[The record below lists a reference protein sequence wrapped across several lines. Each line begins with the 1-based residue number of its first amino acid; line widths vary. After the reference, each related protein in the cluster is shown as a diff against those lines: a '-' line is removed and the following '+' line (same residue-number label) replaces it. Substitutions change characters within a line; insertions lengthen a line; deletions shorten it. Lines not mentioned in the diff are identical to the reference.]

1 VDIITDKL
9 YSWAVDLENEALLQA
24 LATSRLP
31 IIEGHVAL
39 MPDAH
44 FGLGS
49 TVGSVLPTRGAI
61 IPAAVGV
68 DVGCG
73 LAGVRTDLVA
83 SDLPDTLD
91 PLIASFETAV
101 PAGVGNGH
109 EISSNAVEAWLADHK
124 AGTEFDNKQRKT
136 AATQLGTLGG
146 GNHFVEVDLDQNDG
160 VWLVLHSGS
169 RGIGNQLARKH
180 IDSAKAVMKRAEIGL
195 EDPDLA
201 YFLEGT
207 PEFEAYMADLLWG
220 QEYARANRDFMMTGA
235 LRALFR
241 YVGKG
246 RERERIDSHHNY
258 TSREVHGGQELWI
271 TRKGAVSAKVGER
284 GIIPGSMG
292 TSTFIVSGLGNPDS
306 YDSCSHGAGRK
317 MSRGRAKRELSVESL
332 VEAMDGKAWNA
343 DKAQALLDEHPDSYK
358 SIQEVMAAQADLVE
372 ITHELNQV
380 LNFKGTR

>member
-1 VDIITDKL
+1 MDIITDKL

-44 FGLGS
+44 YGLGS
-49 TVGSVLPTRGAI
+49 TVGSVLPTKGAI

-68 DVGCG
+68 DIGCG
-73 LAGVRTDLVA
+73 MAAVRTDLRA
-83 SDLPDTLD
+83 EDLPDSLD
-91 PLIASFETAV
+91 PLVGTFETAV

-109 EISSNAVEAWLADHK
+109 DISSNDVHAWLA
-124 AGTEFDNKQRKT
+124 ANTPGTKLDNKQKVT

-146 GNHFVEVDLDQNDG
+146 GNHFVEIDLDQNDD

-169 RGIGNQLARKH
+169 RGIGNQLARHH
-180 IDSAKAVMKRAEIGL
+180 IDEAKAVVRRAEIGL
-195 EDPDLA
+195 EDLDLA

-207 PEFEAYMADLLWG
+207 DEFRAYMTDLLWG
-220 QEYARANRDFMMTGA
+220 QDYARANRDFMVTSA
-235 LRALFR
+235 LKALFR
-241 YVGKG
+241 FVGKG
-246 RERERIDSHHNY
+246 RERERINSHHNY

-292 TSTFIVSGLGNPDS
+292 TSTFIVHGLGNPES
-306 YDSCSHGAGRK
+306 YDSCSHGAGRRL
-317 MSRGRAKRELSVESL
+317 SRNKARKALSVESL
-332 VEAMDGKAWNA
+332 EMAMEGKAWNS
-343 DKAQALLDEHPDSYK
+343 DKAEALLDEHPDAYK
-358 SIQEVMAAQADLVE
+358 DIAVVMAAQADLVE
-372 ITHELNQV
+372 IDFELNQIA
-380 LNFKGTR
+380 NYKGTR